1 MALAHWGK
9 VKKILVIDESPLV
22 RKYLQGKLSEYGF
35 EVILGVNGL
44 DGSVKL
50 RSDLPDLVIMD
61 LVLSRKTSLE
71 LLQEKADNPNAAEI
85 PVIMC
90 SSAIDKNM
98 LLEAAKYKVKKFFTK
113 PLNIEALLSFISQVL
128 SVELGM
134 DESPCII
141 EAHFNAEILFIEIAR
156 GLNRERVE
164 LLKYKIEELLDLYQQ
179 RVPKILI
186 IMSDI
191 RLAKEDLAKLE
202 ALFANILKATG
213 SPLRAIKVLTRSGL
227 VINFLNASADY
238 RGIEVV
244 ENLSQ
249 AMDRLLG
256 LKVPEAGDQTQQ
268 AAGSALLLAA
278 RPAGRKGESFSL
290 GMAAAQAAHSGGGG
304 EARKNLLIAAV
315 DNEPVSRQLIATA
328 FGATGFTVQGYEN
341 GRLFI
346 EALAENDFAL
356 VFLDLLMPV
365 MDGFAVLE
373 YLKEHEP
380 QLPVIVLSAL
390 SQKETVIKAIGYG
403 IKSYLTKPVKP
414 EGILMK
420 TVEILRTNF

>member
-1 MALAHWGK
+1 M
-9 VKKILVIDESPLV
+9 KKILVIDESPLV
-22 RKYLQGKLSEYGF
+22 RKYLQEKLAEYGF

-61 LVLSRKTSLE
+61 LTLSRKTSLE

-90 SSAIDKNM
+90 SSVVDKAM
-98 LLEAAKYKVKKFFTK
+98 LMEAAKYKVIKFFTK
-113 PLNIEALLSFISQVL
+113 PLKIDALLKVISQVL
-128 SVELGM
+128 SVDLAM
-134 DESPCII
+134 DKTPCII

-156 GLNRERVE
+156 GLNRERVD
-164 LLKYKIEELLDLYQQ
+164 LLRYKIEELLALYQ
-179 RVPKILI
+179 RRFPKVLV

-191 RLAKEDLAKLE
+191 RLEKEDLDKLK
-202 ALFANILKATG
+202 ALFANILQATG
-213 SPLRAIKVLTRSGL
+213 SPPRAVKVLTRSGL
-227 VINFLNASADY
+227 VINFLSSNPACK
-238 RGIEVV
+238 GIEVV

-256 LKVPEAGDQTQQ
+256 LKVTEDDDLTGQ
-268 AAGSALLLAA
+268 AAGSDLLLAA
-278 RPAGRKGESFSL
+278 RPAGGEAFSL
-290 GMAAAQAAHSGGGG
+290 RMAADQAGAGAAG
-304 EARKNLLIAAV
+304 EARKKILIAAV
-315 DNEPVSRQLIATA
+315 DDEPVSRQLIVTA
-328 FGATGFTVQGYEN
+328 FAASGFTVRSYEN
-341 GRLFI
+341 GRLFV
-346 EALAENDFAL
+346 EALKDNDFSL

-373 YLKEHEP
+373 HLKEHAPE
-380 QLPVIVLSAL
+380 LPVIVLSAL

-414 EGILMK
+414 EDILMK
-420 TVEILRTNF
+420 TVEILRMNF

>member
-1 MALAHWGK
+1 M
-9 VKKILVIDESPLV
+9 KKILVIDESPLV
-22 RKYLQGKLSEYGF
+22 RKYLQEKLSEYGF
-35 EVILGVNGL
+35 EVLLGVNGL

-61 LVLSRKTSLE
+61 LALSRKTSLE

-90 SSAIDKNM
+90 SSAVDKAM

-113 PLNIEALLSFISQVL
+113 PLKIDALLSFISQVL
-128 SVELGM
+128 GADLDL
-134 DESPCII
+134 DETPCII

-164 LLKYKIEELLDLYQQ
+164 LLKYKIEELLALYQQ
-179 RVPKILI
+179 RVPKVLI

-191 RLAKEDLAKLE
+191 RLDKADLAKLE
-202 ALFANILKATG
+202 ALFENILAATG
-213 SPLRAIKVLTRSGL
+213 SPPRAVKVLTRSGL
-227 VINFLNASADY
+227 VINFLNANAAY

-256 LKVPEAGDQTQQ
+256 FKLPEADDPGQQ
-268 AAGSALLLAA
+268 AAGSDLLLAA
-278 RPAGRKGESFSL
+278 RPSGGRGEAFSL
-290 GMAAAQAAHSGGGG
+290 RALPADADRAGGAGAA
-304 EARKNLLIAAV
+304 ERKKLLIAAV
-315 DNEPVSRQLIATA
+315 DDEAVSRQLIATA
-328 FGATGFTVQGYEN
+328 FADTGFSVRSYEN
-341 GRLFI
+341 GRLFVD
-346 EALAENDFAL
+346 ALKENDFAL

-373 YLKEHEP
+373 HLKQHAP

-403 IKSYLTKPVKP
+403 IKSYLTKPVRP
-414 EGILMK
+414 EGLLMK
-420 TVEILRTNF
+420 TVEILRMNF

>member
-1 MALAHWGK
+1 

-22 RKYLQGKLSEYGF
+22 RKYLEGKLSEYGF

-71 LLQEKADNPNAAEI
+71 LLKEKADNPNAAEI

-113 PLNIEALLSFISQVL
+113 PLNIEALLSFISQIL

-191 RLAKEDLAKLE
+191 RLDQEDVAKLE
-202 ALFANILKATG
+202 ALFSNILKATG

-227 VINFLNASADY
+227 VINFLNANAGY

-256 LKVPEAGDQTQQ
+256 LKVKEAGDQTQQ
-268 AAGSALLLAA
+268 ADGSALLLAA
-278 RPAGRKGESFSL
+278 RPAGGKRESFSL
-290 GMAAAQAAHSGGGG
+290 GMAADQAAHSGGGG
-304 EARKNLLIAAV
+304 GEDRKNLLIAAV
-315 DNEPVSRQLIATA
+315 DDDPVSRQLITTA

-346 EALAENDFAL
+346 DSLAENDFAL
-356 VFLDLLMPV
+356 IFLDLLMPV

-420 TVEILRTNF
+420 TIEILRTNF

>member
-1 MALAHWGK
+1 

-22 RKYLQGKLSEYGF
+22 RKYLQQKLSEYGF
-35 EVILGVNGL
+35 EVLVGVNGL

-71 LLQEKADNPNAAEI
+71 LLQEKADNPNAAKI

-90 SSAIDKNM
+90 SSGIDKNM
-98 LLEAAKYKVKKFFTK
+98 LMEAARYKVKKFFTK
-113 PLNIEALLSFISQVL
+113 PLKIDALLSFISQL
-128 SVELGM
+128 LGVDLEM

-164 LLKYKIEELLDLYQQ
+164 LLKYKIEELLGLYQQ
-179 RVPKILI
+179 RVPKVLI

-191 RLAKEDLAKLE
+191 RLDKEDLSKLE
-202 ALFANILKATG
+202 LLFGNILEATG
-213 SPLRAIKVLTRSGL
+213 SPLKAVKVLTRSGL
-227 VINFLNASADY
+227 VINFLNANTAY
-238 RGIEVV
+238 RGIEVL
-244 ENLSQ
+244 ENLNQ

-256 LKVPEAGDQTQQ
+256 LKVPEADEGSQQ
-268 AAGSALLLAA
+268 AVSSDLLLAA
-278 RPAGRKGESFSL
+278 RPAAGETLSL
-290 GMAAAQAAHSGGGG
+290 GMAADQAGGAGAAGG
-304 EARKNLLIAAV
+304 AKKKLLIAAV
-315 DNEPVSRQLIATA
+315 DDEPVSRQLITTA
-328 FGATGFTVQGYEN
+328 FAATGFSVQGYEN

-346 EALAENDFAL
+346 EALEKNEFSL

-373 YLKEHEP
+373 HLKEHAP

-403 IKSYLTKPVKP
+403 VKSYLTKPVKP

-420 TVEILRTNF
+420 TVEILHMNF